1 MFDETIVVQ
10 SAVSAFNNA
19 ALYGPAFLWYAL
31 LALPLFALVYFYGK
45 AFVARIGWTQQN
57 ITRRACLWT
66 VILTLAWIILF
77 GGNYGVLRDAQSVL
91 PFVVAVISFLASLFI
106 GSHTRDIK
114 LPAWRTASRRRKLGI
129 VGTGLLLAGAI
140 GLSDT
145 HAWWGPVLQIGA
157 VLGGLIAGRA
167 AKCEMRTIAG
177 TLLIVFTATIAILM
191 QPEFFRFGQL
201 GALTVFHLIGL
212 ICMGAAVAATAAC
225 ANIPSRGRIHRS
237 AYVKLKWMARFITM
251 LAIALFMLTESVPIF
266 LGMTAM
272 FFVMF
277 ALSIWH
283 ADKMPS
289 DLAERM
295 LAIALGVF
303 GIITTMPVI
312 TALGIVCWTAMPR
325 CKFWAQ
331 AKFLL

>member
-1 MFDETIVVQ
+1 MFDKTIVVQ

-19 ALYGPAFLWYAL
+19 ALYGPAFLWYAV
-31 LALPLFALVYFYGK
+31 LALPLFALVYFYGN
-45 AFVARIGWTQQN
+45 AFVARLGWTRQN

-66 VILTLAWIILF
+66 VILTLGWIVLF
-77 GGNYGVLRDAQSVL
+77 GGNYGVLRDAQTVL
-91 PFVVAVISFLASLFI
+91 PFVVAVILFLASLFI
-106 GSHTRDIK
+106 GSHTRGIK
-114 LPAWRTASRRRKLGI
+114 LPGWRTASRGRKLAI
-129 VGTGLLLAGAI
+129 CGTVLLVLVAI

-167 AKCEMRTIAG
+167 AKYEMRTIAG
-177 TLLIVFTATIAILM
+177 TLLIVFTATVAILM

-201 GALTVFHLIGL
+201 GALTVFHSLGL
-212 ICMGAAVAATAAC
+212 IFMGAAVAATAAC
-225 ANIPSRGRIHRS
+225 ANIPACGRIHHS
-237 AYVKLKWMARFITM
+237 AYVKLKWMARFITV

-272 FFVMF
+272 FFVLF
-277 ALSIWH
+277 ALSIFH

-289 DLAERM
+289 ELAERM
-295 LAIALGVF
+295 LAIVLVVF
-303 GIITTMPVI
+303 GILTTIPVI

-325 CKFWAQ
+325 HNFWGQ